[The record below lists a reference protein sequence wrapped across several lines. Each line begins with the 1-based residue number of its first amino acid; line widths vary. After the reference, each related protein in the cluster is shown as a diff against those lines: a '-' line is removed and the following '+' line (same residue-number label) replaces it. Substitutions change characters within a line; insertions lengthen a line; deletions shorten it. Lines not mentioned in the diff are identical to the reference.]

1 MLQCNSIDVL
11 QFYRYVESGDETEI
25 LRDGYWASYNVPFF
39 EKVYNMSGYPEAAK
53 KDGPNV
59 TYQLCPSNVKDLAS
73 MEYIMR
79 YNGERLS
86 KGGERER
93 ERKGM

>member
-1 MLQCNSIDVL
+1 MCCSIVDCNSIDVL

-59 TYQLCPSNVKDLAS
+59 THQLCPRAKIFRRDQSNVKDLAS

-79 YNGERLS
+79 YNGE
-86 KGGERER
+86 
-93 ERKGM
+93 